1 MKRREFIGLLP
12 APYLATVIGAGFV
25 AAGCNPEP
33 TTGPIDIKWDRDI
46 DPRCS
51 MVIGDK
57 RFAAQIRD
65 QNRKVWKF
73 DDIGCAVFW
82 LAHQQFN
89 EETARVEFWIND
101 YENPGQ
107 WLDARQAHYV
117 AGKKSPMGYHY
128 GAVKTATPDSVPYA
142 EMKKRILAR
151 GK

>member
-1 MKRREFIGLLP
+1 MRRRDFIRLS
-12 APYLATVIGAGFV
+12 
-25 AAGCNPEP
+25 AAGWLFLGIEGCVKSPASN
-33 TTGPIDIKWDRDI
+33 GWVDVKWDRDTCT
-46 DPRCS
+46 RCR
-51 MVIGDK
+51 MVISDR
-57 RFAAQIRD
+57 RFAAEVRGGP
-65 QNRKVWKF
+65 QNDVFKF

-128 GAVKTATPDSVPYA
+128 AALAEPEAGVVDYP
-142 EMKKRILAR
+142 EMKKRIIAL